1 MIDFHV
7 ALKTVLDN
15 AVPVVSEEIP
25 LSDACNRVLARDVF
39 SADDI
44 PSFSKSA
51 MDGYACRKEDISQGM
66 KVLEV
71 IPAGYRP
78 KHRITPGTCSKIMTG
93 AMVPEG
99 ADTILIVENAT
110 EKNGLV
116 YGAPPSLSNIMI
128 QGEDLKK
135 GDRVLEKGTILRP
148 QHLAILASCGVDSIE
163 VSRRITLG
171 ILSTGNELTEPGGT
185 TEPGKIFNSN
195 LWQLMS
201 MISHIN
207 GIPTYYGIATD
218 TQEDTHRLLSR
229 AVLENQVVILSGG
242 VSEGDFDLVPVVM
255 RDLGFQ
261 ILFDRVRI
269 KPGKPTTFAVS
280 PESGKYIFGLPGN
293 PVSSFVQCL
302 LLVIPF
308 MAALQGARWEP
319 LSTNLPL
326 KGNYERKN
334 SSRMAH
340 IPVQINPD
348 GTVSCL
354 PYNGSAH
361 QVSLAKAHALGRIPV
376 GVDRI
381 REGETMEILL
391 FY

>member
-1 MIDFHV
+1 MIDFNE
-7 ALKTVLDN
+7 ALKIVLDS
-15 AVPVVSEEIP
+15 AVPTGSEEIA
-25 LSDACNRVLARDVF
+25 LTDACNRVLALDVF
-39 SADDI
+39 TPEDI

-51 MDGYACRKEDISQGM
+51 MDGYACRKEDISKGM

-93 AMVPEG
+93 AMVPKG

-110 EKNGLV
+110 TRDGLI
-116 YGAPPSLSNIMI
+116 YGPPPSLSNIMV

-148 QHLAILASCGVDSIE
+148 QHLALLASCGID
-163 VSRRITLG
+163 RITVSQCIPVG
-171 ILSTGNELTEPGGT
+171 IISTGNELTEPGKA
-185 TEPGKIFNSN
+185 TEPGKIYNSN
-195 LWQLMS
+195 SWQLMS
-201 MISHIN
+201 MVNRIN
-207 GIPTYYGIATD
+207 GISTYYGIAAD
-218 TQEDTHRLLSR
+218 TPEDTHRLLSR
-229 AVLENQVVILSGG
+229 AIQENRVIIISGG
-242 VSEGDFDLVPVVM
+242 VSKGDFDYVPVVM
-255 RDLGFQ
+255 RQLGFD

-302 LLVIPF
+302 LIVIPF
-308 MAALQGARWEP
+308 LSAMQGARWEP

-326 KGNYERKN
+326 KGDFQRKN
-334 SSRMAH
+334 SSRMTH

-348 GTVSCL
+348 GTVSPL

-361 QVSLAKAHALGRIPV
+361 QASLAKAHALGRIPV

-381 REGETMEILL
+381 KEGETMEILL

>member
-7 ALKTVLDN
+7 ALKTVLES
-15 AVPVVSEEIP
+15 AVPIGWEEIAMT
-25 LSDACNRVLARDVF
+25 DACDRVLALDVF
-39 SADDI
+39 TPEDI

-51 MDGYACRKEDISQGM
+51 MDGYACRKEDILKGM

-99 ADTILIVENAT
+99 ADTVLIVENAT
-110 EKNGLV
+110 VREGLV
-116 YGAPPSLSNIMI
+116 YGTPPSLSNIMV

-135 GDRVLEKGTILRP
+135 GDLVLEKGTILRP
-148 QHLAILASCGVDSIE
+148 QHLAILASCGIDRIK
-163 VSRRITLG
+163 VSRRITVG
-171 ILSTGNELTEPGGT
+171 ILSTGNELTEPGEV
-185 TEPGKIFNSN
+185 TEAGKIYNSN
-195 LWQLMS
+195 SWQLVS
-201 MISHIN
+201 MVNSLN
-207 GIPTYYGIATD
+207 GIPTYYGITED
-218 TQEDTHRLLSR
+218 TEEDTHRLLSR
-229 AVLENQVVILSGG
+229 AIRENQVVILSGG
-242 VSEGDFDLVPVVM
+242 VSEGDFDMVPVVM
-255 RDLGFQ
+255 RDLGFK

-280 PESGKYIFGLPGN
+280 PETGKYIFGLPGN

-302 LLVIPF
+302 LLVKPF
-308 MAALQGARWEP
+308 LAAMQGARWEP

-326 KGNYERKN
+326 KGNYQRRN

-348 GTVSCL
+348 GTVSPL

-376 GVDRI
+376 GTDHI
-381 REGETMEILL
+381 REGEPMEILL

>member
-7 ALKTVLDN
+7 ALKTVLESV
-15 AVPVVSEEIP
+15 VPFGLEEIAMT
-25 LSDACNRVLARDVF
+25 DACDRVLALDVF
-39 SADDI
+39 TPEDI

-51 MDGYACRKEDISQGM
+51 MDGYACRREDIVKGM
-66 KVLEV
+66 NILEV

-110 EKNGLV
+110 VREGLV
-116 YGAPPSLSNIMI
+116 YGTPPSLSNIMV

-135 GDRVLEKGTILRP
+135 GDLVLEKGTILRP
-148 QHLAILASCGVDSIE
+148 QHLAILASCGIDRIK
-163 VSRRITLG
+163 VSRRITVG
-171 ILSTGNELTEPGGT
+171 ILSTGNELTEPGEV
-185 TEPGKIFNSN
+185 TEAGKIYNSN
-195 LWQLMS
+195 SWQLLS
-201 MISHIN
+201 MVNSIN
-207 GIPTYYGIATD
+207 GISTYYGITAD
-218 TQEDTHRLLSR
+218 TKEDTHRLMNR
-229 AVLENQVVILSGG
+229 AIQENQVVILSGG
-242 VSEGDFDLVPVVM
+242 VSEGDFDMVPVVM
-255 RDLGFQ
+255 RDLGFK

-280 PESGKYIFGLPGN
+280 PETGKYIFGLPGN

-302 LLVIPF
+302 LLVKPF
-308 MAALQGARWEP
+308 LAAMQGARWEP

-326 KGNYERKN
+326 KGNYQRRN

-348 GTVSCL
+348 GTVSPL

-376 GVDRI
+376 GTDHI
-381 REGETMEILL
+381 REGEPMEILL

>member
-1 MIDFHV
+1 MIDFHE
-7 ALKTVLDN
+7 ALETVLDS
-15 AVPVVSEEIP
+15 AVPTGTEEIA
-25 LSDACNRVLARDVF
+25 LTDACDRVLALDLF
-39 SADDI
+39 TPEDI

-51 MDGYACRKEDISQGM
+51 MDGYACRKEDILKGM

-99 ADTILIVENAT
+99 ADTILIVEHAT
-110 EKNGLV
+110 TQNQLV
-116 YGAPPSLSNIMI
+116 YGTPSSTSNIMVR
-128 QGEDLKK
+128 GEDLKK
-135 GDRVLEKGTILRP
+135 GERVLEKGTILRP
-148 QHLAILASCGVDSIE
+148 QHLALLASCGIDRIT
-163 VSRRITLG
+163 VSRRIRIG
-171 ILSTGNELTEPGGT
+171 ILSTGNELTEPGQAS
-185 TEPGKIFNSN
+185 EPGKIYNSN
-195 LWQLMS
+195 SWQLMS
-201 MISHIN
+201 MVNRIN
-207 GIPTYYGIATD
+207 GIPTYYGIAADTTQD
-218 TQEDTHRLLSR
+218 TQNLLSR
-229 AVLENQVVILSGG
+229 AIQENQVVILSGG
-242 VSEGDFDLVPVVM
+242 VSEGDFDMVPVVM
-255 RDLGFQ
+255 RELGFK
-261 ILFDRVRI
+261 ILFDRIRI

-280 PESGKYIFGLPGN
+280 PETGKYIFGLPGN

-308 MAALQGARWEP
+308 LAAMQGARWEP

-326 KGNYERKN
+326 KGNYKRRN

-340 IPVQINPD
+340 IPLQINPD
-348 GTVSCL
+348 GTVSPL

-376 GVDRI
+376 GIDHI
-381 REGETMEILL
+381 REGEPMEILI

>member
-1 MIDFHV
+1 
-7 ALKTVLDN
+7 
-15 AVPVVSEEIP
+15 
-25 LSDACNRVLARDVF
+25 
-39 SADDI
+39 
-44 PSFSKSA
+44 
-51 MDGYACRKEDISQGM
+51 
-66 KVLEV
+66 
-71 IPAGYRP
+71 
-78 KHRITPGTCSKIMTG
+78 
-93 AMVPEG
+93 
-99 ADTILIVENAT
+99 
-110 EKNGLV
+110 
-116 YGAPPSLSNIMI
+116 
-128 QGEDLKK
+128 
-135 GDRVLEKGTILRP
+135 
-148 QHLAILASCGVDSIE
+148 
-163 VSRRITLG
+163 
-171 ILSTGNELTEPGGT
+171 
-185 TEPGKIFNSN
+185 
-195 LWQLMS
+195 
-201 MISHIN
+201 
-207 GIPTYYGIATD
+207 
-218 TQEDTHRLLSR
+218 
-229 AVLENQVVILSGG
+229 
-242 VSEGDFDLVPVVM
+242 M

-381 REGETMEILL
+381 REEKPWKYSFLLTRMKDQFGREITYQGYRSPPVSSGVFATCRKKEPVTPIQMLL
-391 FY
+391 TKRS